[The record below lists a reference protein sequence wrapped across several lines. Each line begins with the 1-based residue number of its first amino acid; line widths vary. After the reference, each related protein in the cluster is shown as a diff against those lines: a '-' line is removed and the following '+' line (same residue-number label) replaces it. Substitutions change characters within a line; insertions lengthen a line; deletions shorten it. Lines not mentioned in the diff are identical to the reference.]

1 MKNAMSSIL
10 ELEIVAANCGPDCD
24 NCDCADPETGSEN
37 CGCEDFQVEGYS
49 ECCTGFLAGAVT
61 LYNER

>member
-1 MKNAMSSIL
+1 MKLYEREVSIMKNAMSSIL

-37 CGCEDFQVEGYS
+37 CGCEDF
-49 ECCTGFLAGAVT
+49 
-61 LYNER
+61 